1 MSSCDT
7 CLVRNRAICAVLDP
21 NELEQLNRIGRRKN
35 VRRGETVIWEGDDA
49 PIVANVIDGMLKLTT
64 ATGDG
69 RELIV
74 GITFPSDFIGRP
86 FGASST
92 NSVTALTDAQLCV
105 FTRSSF
111 DSFAKDHPD
120 LEHELLERTL
130 GELDRAREWMLLLGR
145 KSAAERVASFLLE
158 MSKRLAGRA
167 CQGPSG
173 PADEFELPLS
183 RQQTADI
190 LGLTIETVS
199 RQLGRLREAG
209 IIVTPDRRTI
219 GILNRSALEAE
230 AERE

>member
-7 CLVRNRAICAVLDP
+7 CLVRNRAICSVLETDA
-21 NELEQLNRIGRRKN
+21 LDALNRIGRRKN

-64 ATGDG
+64 STSDG
-69 RELIV
+69 REMIV
-74 GITFPSDFIGRP
+74 GITYPSDFIGRP

-111 DSFAKDHPD
+111 DGFAKKHPG

-130 GELDRAREWMLLLGR
+130 GELDRARNWMLLLGR
-145 KSAAERVASFLLE
+145 KSAAERVASFLIE
-158 MSKRLAGRA
+158 MSKRLGGRA
-167 CQGPSG
+167 CEG
-173 PADEFELPLS
+173 PAGPAARFELPLS

-199 RQLGRLREAG
+199 RQLGRLRDAG
-209 IIVTPDRRTI
+209 MILTPDRRTI
-219 GILNRSALEAE
+219 EITDRAGLENE
-230 AERE
+230 SERG

>member
-7 CLVRNRAICAVLDP
+7 CLVRNRAICSVLGQGEIED
-21 NELEQLNRIGRRKN
+21 LNRIGRRKKL
-35 VRRGETVIWEGDDA
+35 RRGETLIWEGDDA
-49 PIVANVIDGMLKLTT
+49 PVVANVIDGMMKLTT

-74 GITFPSDFIGRP
+74 GVSFPSDFIGRP
-86 FGASST
+86 FGASSS
-92 NSVTALTDAQLCV
+92 NSVTALTDAELCV
-105 FTRSSF
+105 FTRGNF
-111 DSFAKDHPD
+111 DSFAKSHPA

-130 GELDRAREWMLLLGR
+130 TELDRTRQWMLLLGR
-145 KSAAERVASFLLE
+145 KSAGEKVASFLLE
-158 MSKRLAGRA
+158 MSRRLSRQTCEAGI
-167 CQGPSG
+167 GPT
-173 PADEFELPLS
+173 DRFELPLS

-230 AERE
+230 AARE

>member
-1 MSSCDT
+1 MSNCDT
-7 CLVRNRAICAVLDP
+7 CLVRNRAICAVLETDAL
-21 NELEQLNRIGRRKN
+21 NELNRIGRRKN

-64 ATGDG
+64 STGDG
-69 RELIV
+69 REMIV
-74 GITFPSDFIGRP
+74 GISYPSDFIGRP

-111 DSFAKDHPD
+111 DSFAKQHPG

-145 KSAAERVASFLLE
+145 KSAAERVASFLIE
-158 MSKRLAGRA
+158 MSKRLGGNA
-167 CQGPSG
+167 CEGPTG
-173 PADEFELPLS
+173 PADRFELPLS

-199 RQLGRLREAG
+199 RQLGRLRDAG
-209 IIVTPDRRTI
+209 MILTPDRRTI
-219 GILNRSALEAE
+219 EITDRTGLESE
-230 AERE
+230 AERG

>member
-7 CLVRNRAICAVLDP
+7 CLVRNRAICAVLEPDA
-21 NELEQLNRIGRRKN
+21 LEELNRIGRRKN

-49 PIVANVIDGMLKLTT
+49 PIVANVLEGMLKLTS

-111 DSFAKDHPD
+111 DSFAKLHPN

-145 KSAAERVASFLLE
+145 KSASERVASFLLE
-158 MSKRLAGRA
+158 MSKRLGGST
-167 CQGPSG
+167 CEGPTG
-173 PADEFELPLS
+173 PADNFELPLS

-199 RQLGRLREAG
+199 RQLGRLRDAG
-209 IIVTPDRRTI
+209 IILTPDRRAI
-219 GILNRSALEAE
+219 EILNRPMLENE
-230 AERE
+230 AERQ

>member
-7 CLVRNRAICAVLDP
+7 CLVRNSAICSVLETDALD
-21 NELEQLNRIGRRKN
+21 ELNRIGRRKK

-69 RELIV
+69 REMIV
-74 GITFPSDFIGRP
+74 GITYPSDFIGRP

-92 NSVTALTDAQLCV
+92 NSVTALTDAELCV

-111 DSFAKDHPD
+111 DGFAKKHPG

-130 GELDRAREWMLLLGR
+130 GELDRARSWMLLLGR
-145 KSAAERVASFLLE
+145 KSAAERVASFLIE
-158 MSKRLAGRA
+158 MSKRLGGQA
-167 CQGPSG
+167 CESPAG
-173 PADEFELPLS
+173 PADRFELPLS

-199 RQLGRLREAG
+199 RQLGRLRDAG
-209 IIVTPDRRTI
+209 MILTPDRRTI
-219 GILNRSALEAE
+219 EITDRAGLESE
-230 AERE
+230 SERG

>member
-7 CLVRNRAICAVLDP
+7 CLVRNRAICSVLETDALD
-21 NELEQLNRIGRRKN
+21 ELNRIGRRKN

-69 RELIV
+69 REMIV
-74 GITFPSDFIGRP
+74 GITYPSDFIGRP

-111 DSFAKDHPD
+111 DGFAKQHPG

-130 GELDRAREWMLLLGR
+130 GELDRARNWMLLLGR
-145 KSAAERVASFLLE
+145 KSAAERVASFLIE
-158 MSKRLAGRA
+158 MSKRLGGSA
-167 CQGPSG
+167 CEVPVG
-173 PADEFELPLS
+173 PADRFELPLS

-199 RQLGRLREAG
+199 RQLGRLRDAG
-209 IIVTPDRRTI
+209 VILTPDRRTI
-219 GILNRSALEAE
+219 EITDRAGLENE
-230 AERE
+230 SERG

>member
-7 CLVRNRAICAVLDP
+7 CLVRNRAICSVLEPDAL
-21 NELEQLNRIGRRKN
+21 NNLNRIGRRKK

-49 PIVANVIDGMLKLTT
+49 PIVANVIEGMLKLTT

-86 FGASST
+86 FGASSA
-92 NSVTALTDAQLCV
+92 NSVTALTDSELCV
-105 FTRSSF
+105 FTRTSF
-111 DSFAKDHPD
+111 DAFAKQHPG

-145 KSAAERVASFLLE
+145 KSATERVASFLLE
-158 MSKRLAGRA
+158 MSKRLGGNA
-167 CQGPSG
+167 CEGPED
-173 PADEFELPLS
+173 PADRFELPLS

-209 IIVTPDRRTI
+209 IILTPDRRAI
-219 GILNRSALEAE
+219 EIVNRLALEAE
-230 AERE
+230 SERA

>member
-7 CLVRNRAICAVLDP
+7 CLVRNRAICSVLDADA
-21 NELEQLNRIGRRKN
+21 LEDLNRIGRRKN

-111 DSFAKDHPD
+111 DSFAKEHPD

-158 MSKRLAGRA
+158 MSKRLGGKA
-167 CQGPSG
+167 CEGPAG
-173 PADEFELPLS
+173 PADQFELPLS

-199 RQLGRLREAG
+199 RQLGRLRDAG
-209 IIVTPDRRTI
+209 VILTPDRRTI
-219 GILNRSALEAE
+219 EIVDRGALEVE
-230 AERE
+230 AERG